1 MLQVFQRLD
10 HVHDAL
16 SGSVTLDYDTRQ
28 KARIKTITDNG
39 VAIGIFVD
47 RGNPLRVGEIL
58 KTECGL
64 YLQVKGANEPVTTA
78 NSKDWLAFSKVCYHL
93 GNRHTKVQ
101 IGERWLRF
109 KTDHVLQELA
119 KNHGLTIDN
128 TPAVFEPESG
138 AYSKGAHSHSHEHAG
153 EDSLE
158 HKHAH

>member
-1 MLQVFQRLD
+1 MLQVYQRLA
-10 HVHDAL
+10 HCHQAL

-28 KARIKTITDNG
+28 KARIKTTTTQG
-39 VAIGIFVD
+39 LQIGIFVD

-58 KTECGL
+58 HTECGL
-64 YLQVKGANEPVTTA
+64 FLDIKGADEPVITA
-78 NSKDWLAFSKVCYHL
+78 STQDWLAFSKVCYHL
-93 GNRHTKVQ
+93 GNRHTKIQ

-119 KNHGLTIDN
+119 QNYGLRIDN

-138 AYSKGAHSHSHEHAG
+138 AYGKGAHSHSHDKPTLG
-153 EDSLE
+153 